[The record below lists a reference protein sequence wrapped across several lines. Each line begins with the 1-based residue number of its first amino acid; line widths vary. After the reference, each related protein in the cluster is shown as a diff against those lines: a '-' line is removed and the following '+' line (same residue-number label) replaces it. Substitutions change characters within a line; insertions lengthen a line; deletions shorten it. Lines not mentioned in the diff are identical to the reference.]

1 MSLTI
6 NLAKKEYLLNLNIT
20 HNLGAMWQE
29 AGIYDA
35 LYNSAGMQASEVLP
49 VLVNGLSD
57 MIANPEK
64 YKKLNSPNGWGLYE
78 NAVPWLA
85 ELIKGFNENPDAI
98 IEVSK

>member
-1 MSLTI
+1 MSLTVK
-6 NLAKKEYLLNLNIT
+6 LVRKEYLVYLNIT
-20 HNLGAMWQE
+20 HNLGAMWEE

-35 LYNSAGMQASEVLP
+35 LYNSAGMEASEVLP

-57 MIANPEK
+57 MIAYPEK
-64 YKKLNSPNGWGLYE
+64 YKKYNSPNGWGLYE

-98 IEVSK
+98 IEVRK

>member
-6 NLAKKEYLLNLNIT
+6 KLVRKEYLVDLNIT
-20 HNLGAMWQE
+20 HNLGTMWEE

-35 LYNSAGMQASEVLP
+35 LFNSAGMEASDILP
-49 VLVNGLSD
+49 TLLDGLLD
-57 MIANPEK
+57 MVSNPEK

-98 IEVSK
+98 IEVSE

>member
-6 NLAKKEYLLNLNIT
+6 NLVRKEYLLNLNIT
-20 HNLGAMWQE
+20 HNLGTMWQE